1 MIRAAGYCHD
11 LGHAGLLN
19 HGFDAIAHQL
29 GVPAELA
36 DHEDRSVALFRF
48 MVQKY
53 NLNYSSEEANLI
65 CALIKGEPI
74 AGYPAWLFEIIANH
88 FCEVDVDKEYLR
100 RDAYYLFMNKQVD
113 FHKLMQNMKLLPVN
127 NNEEE
132 LHIVFHSKDA
142 QLLLDLFQTRQYLHR
157 IVYRHPAVVRIE
169 LLLRDMLQLLANVF
183 EWQTLFDSEH
193 SWRMVLTDHII
204 GTMNGVIHNPT
215 LFRALSL
222 EKQTKLRLAYN
233 LFQRVQKRQFY
244 PKASISSS
252 SNMSVDVSFI
262 PPLYPAQHHFHQVV
276 KCAYSGGNTNP
287 LDKVHVYLINE
298 EGDYEVFPLSKANLS
313 QVSNTVYSES
323 FHFDHVRN

>member
-1 MIRAAGYCHD
+1 MVKKYC
-11 LGHAGLLN
+11 L
-19 HGFDAIAHQL
+19 
-29 GVPAELA
+29 P
-36 DHEDRSVALFRF
+36 
-48 MVQKY
+48 
-53 NLNYSSEEANLI
+53 YSREEVNLI

-74 AGYPAWLFEIIANH
+74 NGYPPWLFEIVANH

-113 FHKLMQNMKLLPVN
+113 FHKLMQNMKLLPVGD
-127 NNEEE
+127 NEDE

-157 IVYRHPAVVRIE
+157 IVYRHPAVVRVE
-169 LLLRDMLQLLANVF
+169 LLLRDMMQLLANVF

-244 PKASISSS
+244 PQASAVS
-252 SNMSVDVSFI
+252 SNRSVDVAFI
-262 PPLYPAQHHFHQVV
+262 PPLYPAPHEFHQVV

-298 EGDYEVFPLSKANLS
+298 EGEYEVFPLSKAKLS
-313 QVSNTVYSES
+313 QVNNTVYSES
-323 FHFDHVRN
+323 FHFDHIRN